1 MLSEALN
8 LEAAMLGVWLALW
21 LGCALWLGVHSVCA
35 RYMAG
40 ARAGARGWWSQ
51 VVSGVVTLGCL
62 SPRPRLCAPVGAC
75 SPVQACVCAC
85 VRLCACAGVCAFCVG
100 GVCVLCRFCVG
111 GVLAC
116 GAVV

>member
-40 ARAGARGWWSQ
+40 ARAGSR
-51 VVSGVVTLGCL
+51 
-62 SPRPRLCAPVGAC
+62 
-75 SPVQACVCAC
+75 
-85 VRLCACAGVCAFCVG
+85 AGGRRSFLV
-100 GVCVLCRFCVG
+100 
-111 GVLAC
+111 
-116 GAVV
+116 